1 MPKLDKYHE
10 AVRNA
15 LIKDSWTI
23 TDDPLKIEF
32 EDTRLWADIGAEK
45 TFAAEKENQRIAV
58 EVKVF
63 GGISTFSELQKAA
76 GQYQMYVVFLAEL
89 DPQREV
95 FLAVAKEIYDDF
107 FQRPSVKF
115 FVNKINI
122 KLLVFDNEK
131 EEVVQWIK

>member
-63 GGISTFSELQKAA
+63 GGISTFSEL
-76 GQYQMYVVFLAEL
+76 
-89 DPQREV
+89 
-95 FLAVAKEIYDDF
+95 
-107 FQRPSVKF
+107 
-115 FVNKINI
+115 
-122 KLLVFDNEK
+122 
-131 EEVVQWIK
+131 

>member
-63 GGISTFSELQKAA
+63 GGISTFSELQK
-76 GQYQMYVVFLAEL
+76 
-89 DPQREV
+89 QR
-95 FLAVAKEIYDDF
+95 D
-107 FQRPSVKF
+107 
-115 FVNKINI
+115 NI
-122 KLLVFDNEK
+122 KCMLSFLPNLILREK
-131 EEVVQWIK
+131 CF

>member
-1 MPKLDKYHE
+1 MPRFDKYHA
-10 AVRNA
+10 AVKNA
-15 LIKDSWTI
+15 LIKDNWTI

-45 TFAAEKENQRIAV
+45 TFAAEKENQKIAV

-63 GGISTFSELQKAA
+63 GSISTFSELQKAA

-89 DPQREV
+89 DPEREV
-95 FLAVAKEIYDDF
+95 FLAVSKDIFEDF

-115 FVNKINI
+115 FVSKINI
-122 KLLVFDNEK
+122 MFLVFDNEK
-131 EEVVQWIK
+131 EEIVQWIK

>member
-1 MPKLDKYHE
+1 
-10 AVRNA
+10 
-15 LIKDSWTI
+15 
-23 TDDPLKIEF
+23 
-32 EDTRLWADIGAEK
+32 
-45 TFAAEKENQRIAV
+45 
-58 EVKVF
+58 
-63 GGISTFSELQKAA
+63 
-76 GQYQMYVVFLAEL
+76 MYVVFLAEL